1 MIIHRKKPTRSAN
14 QRNYTHPEKPRYA
27 HLEMCAPP
35 APRDVFK
42 IVSYN
47 IKYSKKITGAIKLLS
62 THEELKDCDIICLQ
76 EMTSDAVVAIA
87 TGLQYNYVF
96 YPAVLHPVLGK
107 DFGNAILTRWPIVKD
122 EKVIIP
128 HMDPR
133 KSQRALVNATVKIN
147 NKHVVVSCV
156 HLKVLMKP
164 TNRGEQTVQ
173 LLSSLPKRSD
183 HFIIAGDF
191 NTFSKANNR
200 AILEPFIEAD
210 FIPATAGLGWSHK
223 HWTLLNKKT
232 QLDHIFVK
240 GLSILRTGKVLDSRH
255 SDHLPIWAELTFDD
269 ISK

>member
-1 MIIHRKKPTRSAN
+1 MIIHRKKQRTSN

-27 HLEMCAPP
+27 HLEIATAPP
-35 APRDVFK
+35 AATNKFK

-47 IKYSKKITGAIKLLS
+47 IKYSKKVKAAINLLS
-62 THEELKDCDIICLQ
+62 THEDLKDCDIICLQ

-87 TGLQYNYVF
+87 KGLQYNYVF

-107 DFGNAILTRWPIVKD
+107 DFGNAVLSRWPVIKD
-122 EKVIIP
+122 EKVILP

-133 KSQRALVNATVKIN
+133 KSQRVVVNVTVQINDKI
-147 NKHVVVSCV
+147 VVVSCV
-156 HLKVLMKP
+156 HLKVLLKP
-164 TNRGEQTVQ
+164 TNRGAQTAQ
-173 LLSSLPKRSD
+173 LLASLPKRSD

-210 FIPATAGLGWSHK
+210 FIPATAGLGWSHQ
-223 HWTLLNKKT
+223 HWTLLNKKS

-240 GLSILRTGKVLDSRH
+240 GLNILRTGKV
-255 SDHLPIWAELTFDD
+255 
-269 ISK
+269 